1 MNGIKPHS
9 EFKQYLG
16 DGAYVDFDGFAIIL
30 TTEDGVDT
38 TNVVVL
44 EPGELKHFEEW
55 LDRLRSNV
63 DTPGPAECPTCQGTG
78 IESQKTWNSPEIQ
91 CEDCQG
97 RGTK

>member
-9 EFKQYLG
+9 KFKEYLG

-44 EPGELKHFEEW
+44 EPGELKRFEEW
-55 LDRLRSNV
+55 MDRLRSDV
-63 DTPGPAECPTCQGTG
+63 DTPGPTECMTCQGTG
-78 IESQKTWNSPEIQ
+78 IESKKTYDEPEVQ
-91 CEDCQG
+91 CDDCQG